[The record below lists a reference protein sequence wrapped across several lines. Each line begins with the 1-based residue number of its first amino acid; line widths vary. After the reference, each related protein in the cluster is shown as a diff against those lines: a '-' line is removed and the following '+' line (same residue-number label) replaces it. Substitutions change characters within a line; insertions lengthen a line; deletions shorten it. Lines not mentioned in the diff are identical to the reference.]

1 VNCLQLKSELVML
14 EFFHVNFTIRRN
26 EMTQLHKRFADDQ
39 VKVLF
44 QGYCQGL
51 LARAEIQEM
60 LGIGKTRFFALLK
73 EYRQDP
79 EAFSVAYER
88 HTPGR
93 LPAAVEVEIE
103 RELLREKAI
112 VEDKRLPISGYN
124 YSALRDRLKK
134 KGIKVSVNTII
145 ERAKRLDCY
154 TPRKKRKAHD
164 REVLT
169 ASIGALIQHDSS
181 LHLWSP
187 FAQEKWVLITSI
199 DDFSRMLLFAD
210 FAPKDTTWAHIQAVQ
225 ALTQSYGIPLRY
237 YVDSLR
243 VFRFVQGRDS
253 FWRKHVLETD
263 DVDTQWRKMMRVLGV
278 DVIYALSPQAKG
290 KVERP
295 YRWLQDRIVRTC
307 ALENISAVE
316 DVRLVVKEEVD
327 RYNNHQVHSTTK
339 EIPSIRFNRARR
351 DGNSLFRP
359 ISLPKPYTSP
369 KDVFCLRET
378 RVVNGYRRISLFN
391 HTIEVPNVELYED
404 VDIHMIPDTAKQI
417 MEIRIWWNGK
427 MVHSVVLP
435 LQRFRVHL

>member
-359 ISLPKPYTSP
+359 FSLPKPYTSP